1 MRDAIL
7 FKERKKM
14 CSAMLN
20 RHYVRD
26 IGLDV
31 FENCNAKLKDDA
43 KDKIYFL
50 FDAFI
55 FCLN

>member
-1 MRDAIL
+1 
-7 FKERKKM
+7 M

-31 FENCNAKLKDDA
+31 FENRNTKLKDEA